1 MTRRYGTKE
10 SPLSLKFIHFSEKPK
25 KNMFMK

>member
-1 MTRRYGTKE
+1 MTRRYGIKE
-10 SPLSLKFIHFSEKPK
+10 SPLSSKFIHFSEKPK